1 MPNNNYL
8 TDYYEMIAPEQP
20 GSAQFTPDGSEASLD
35 FIMDYSKIAPF
46 CKDILGECRINTA
59 GGANNGYLIR
69 TLPLAH
75 PTFTY
80 MSAAQI
86 TTVQGLGIDG
96 RVEATLFD
104 NKAKMG
110 NMDYYAPK
118 FQAVYTKYKLT
129 VKFTTR
135 PYLQL
140 SDSQLRALN
149 NCGAN
154 FNYAVRTKTGTA
166 TTNFK
171 EWMEYLR
178 FVSVTTQPA
187 VEVLANNNG
196 QYYFRCNGANANE
209 NAPADGKPIST
220 QNSGA
225 VYTVVPR
232 NIVCVKWFFV
242 PYLMSESAAIKD
254 AVGKVNFG
262 YDFGNTP
269 SEGNFKDYG
278 YKFLGYP
285 SGALLFKNFKVT
297 PYSAAIPP
305 NIMLAGNPDE
315 ALYSWFANTYCDI
328 EMEFIECEIP
338 NDQIGVLPDR
348 NTLTNQYGKIFYG
361 HNMVPFSNNKKF
373 YYIESNEDTAK
384 GYPIYWSYPMQRCFQ
399 YIQP

>member
-20 GSAQFTPDGSEASLD
+20 GNAQFTPDGSEASLD
-35 FIMDYSKIAPF
+35 FIMEYDKIPTF
-46 CKDILGECRINTA
+46 CKDILGECKINNVV
-59 GGANNGYLIR
+59 GSGYLNR

-80 MSAAQI
+80 MSAAGI
-86 TTVQGLGIDG
+86 STVQGLGIDG

-104 NKAKMG
+104 NKTKMG
-110 NMDYYAPK
+110 NVNYNATK
-118 FQAVYTKYKLT
+118 FQAVYNKYKLT

-140 SDSQLRALN
+140 SDDQLRGLN

-154 FNYAVRTKTGTA
+154 FSYAYRTKTGTA
-166 TTNFK
+166 TTTYKDWF
-171 EWMEYLR
+171 EYLR
-178 FVSVTTQPA
+178 FVSVTTTPA
-187 VEVLANNNG
+187 AEVLSNNRG
-196 QYYFRCNGANANE
+196 QYYFRTNGAAAGE

-225 VYTVVPR
+225 VYVVIPR

-242 PYLMSESAAIKD
+242 PYQMSESRAIKD
-254 AVGKVNFG
+254 GVNKVNFG
-262 YDFGNTP
+262 YDFGNTI
-269 SEGNFKDYG
+269 SGGNFFDYG

-285 SGALLFKNFKVT
+285 SGALLFRNFKVT

-305 NIMLAGNPDE
+305 SIMLAGTPTE

-328 EMEFIECEIP
+328 EFEFIECEIP

-348 NTLTNQYGKIFYG
+348 TTLSNQYGKVFYG
-361 HNMVPFSNNKKF
+361 HNMVPYSNNKKF
-373 YYIESNEDTAK
+373 YYIESNENTAK

-399 YIQP
+399 YLL